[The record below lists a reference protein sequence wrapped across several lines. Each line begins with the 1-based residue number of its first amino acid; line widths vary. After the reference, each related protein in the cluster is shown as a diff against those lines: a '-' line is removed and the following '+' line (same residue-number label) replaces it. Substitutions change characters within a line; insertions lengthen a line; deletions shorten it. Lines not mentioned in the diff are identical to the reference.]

1 MSDQDTICALA
12 TPAGQAGVAVIR
24 ISGPSALEMCQQL
37 THKKLQARYA
47 HLSRYFDQ
55 DDAVIDQGLVIYFP
69 KPNSFTGEEVV
80 EIHPHG
86 NPYICQ
92 QLLTRLTQLGAR
104 LAIAGEFSERAFL
117 NGKLDLAQLEAIADL
132 IASGS
137 EQAAQSAVLS
147 MQGKFSE
154 QVNDILQQLILIR
167 THIEASLDF
176 ADEDIELETREKI
189 AQLIIQLQGQLSNMT
204 EVAKQGAKLQQ
215 GATLVL
221 TGKPNVGKSSLF
233 NALCT
238 QNRAI
243 VTDIPGTTR
252 DVVGMDINIQGVS
265 LRLLDTAGIREQAD
279 AVEKEGIARAQ
290 QAMQSADCI
299 IHVYDHELDHK
310 RVNELAN
317 IHDENTASRVDQR
330 SIVVINKADLLD
342 KENHNEHS
350 PNEQSPVADEPL
362 YISAKTGAGLDQLKQ
377 QIIKVLGLQSI
388 DQQPPFS
395 ARLRHIE
402 ALTRAAAAIDI
413 ALQHINSD
421 TPLELSAEECRTA
434 QQCLAEITGEF
445 TPDDLLDYVFREFC
459 IGK

>member
-1 MSDQDTICALA
+1 LSQQDTICALA
-12 TPAGQAGVAVIR
+12 TPAGHAGVAVIR
-24 ISGPSALEMCQQL
+24 ISGPAALHISQQL
-37 THKKLQARYA
+37 THKKLQVRYA
-47 HLSRYFDQ
+47 HLSQFFDQ
-55 DDAVIDQGLVIYFP
+55 DDRVIDQGLAIYFP
-69 KPNSFTGEEVV
+69 KPHSFTGEEIV
-80 EIHPHG
+80 ELHPHG

-117 NGKLDLAQLEAIADL
+117 NGKLDLTQLEAIADL
-132 IASGS
+132 IVSGS
-137 EQAAQSAVLS
+137 EQAAKSAVLS

-189 AQLIIQLQGQLSNMT
+189 AQLITQLQSQLDHII

-252 DVVGMDINIQGVS
+252 DVVGMDIDIHGVT
-265 LRLLDTAGIREQAD
+265 LRLLDTAGIREQAE
-279 AVEKEGIARAQ
+279 AVEKEGIARAHL
-290 QAMQSADCI
+290 AMQNADCV
-299 IHVYDHELDHK
+299 IHVFDRALSDD
-310 RVNELAN
+310 
-317 IHDENTASRVDQR
+317 DEIQQTLTQPHA
-330 SIVVINKADLLD
+330 ITVINKADLLSED
-342 KENHNEHS
+342 TPPDGDVDS
-350 PNEQSPVADEPL
+350 AL
-362 YISAKTGAGLDQLKQ
+362 YISAKTGAGLDALKQ
-377 QIIKVLGLQSI
+377 KIMQVLGLQSM

-402 ALTRAAAAIDI
+402 ALTRAADAIDMARQQI
-413 ALQHINSD
+413 DSD

>member
-1 MSDQDTICALA
+1 LSQQDTICALA
-12 TPAGQAGVAVIR
+12 TPAGHAGVAVIR
-24 ISGPSALEMCQQL
+24 ISGPAALHISQQL
-37 THKKLQARYA
+37 THKKLQVRYA
-47 HLSRYFDQ
+47 HLSQFFDQ
-55 DDAVIDQGLVIYFP
+55 DDRVIDQGLAIYFP
-69 KPNSFTGEEVV
+69 KPHSFTGEEIV
-80 EIHPHG
+80 ELHPHG

-117 NGKLDLAQLEAIADL
+117 NGKLDLTQLEAIADL
-132 IASGS
+132 IVSGS
-137 EQAAQSAVLS
+137 EQAAKSAVLS

-189 AQLIIQLQGQLSNMT
+189 AQLITQLQSQLDHII

-252 DVVGMDINIQGVS
+252 DVVGMDIDIHGVT
-265 LRLLDTAGIREQAD
+265 LRLLDTAGIREQAE
-279 AVEKEGIARAQ
+279 AVEKEGIARAHL
-290 QAMQSADCI
+290 AMQNADCV
-299 IHVYDHELDHK
+299 IHVFDRALSDD
-310 RVNELAN
+310 
-317 IHDENTASRVDQR
+317 DEIQQTLTQPHA
-330 SIVVINKADLLD
+330 ITVINKADLLSED
-342 KENHNEHS
+342 TPPDGDVDS
-350 PNEQSPVADEPL
+350 AL
-362 YISAKTGAGLDQLKQ
+362 YISAKTGAGLDALKQ
-377 QIIKVLGLQSI
+377 KIMQVLGLQSM

-402 ALTRAAAAIDI
+402 ALTRVADAIDMARQQI
-413 ALQHINSD
+413 ESD

-434 QQCLAEITGEF
+434 QQCLAEITGEL

>member
-1 MSDQDTICALA
+1 LSQQDTICALA
-12 TPAGQAGVAVIR
+12 TPAGHAGVAVIR
-24 ISGPSALEMCQQL
+24 ISGPAALHISQQL
-37 THKKLQARYA
+37 THKKLQVRYA
-47 HLSRYFDQ
+47 HLSQFFDQ
-55 DDAVIDQGLVIYFP
+55 DDRVIDQGLAIYFP
-69 KPNSFTGEEVV
+69 KPHSFTGEEIV
-80 EIHPHG
+80 ELHPHG

-117 NGKLDLAQLEAIADL
+117 NGKLDLTQLEAIADL
-132 IASGS
+132 IVSGS
-137 EQAAQSAVLS
+137 EQAAKSAVLS

-189 AQLIIQLQGQLSNMT
+189 AQLITQLQSQLDHII
-204 EVAKQGAKLQQ
+204 EVAKQGTKLQQ

-252 DVVGMDINIQGVS
+252 DVVGMDIDIHGVT
-265 LRLLDTAGIREQAD
+265 LRLLDTAGIREQAE
-279 AVEKEGIARAQ
+279 AVEKEGIARAHL
-290 QAMQSADCI
+290 AMQNADCV
-299 IHVYDHELDHK
+299 IHVFDRALSDD
-310 RVNELAN
+310 
-317 IHDENTASRVDQR
+317 DEIQQTLTQPHA
-330 SIVVINKADLLD
+330 ITVINKADLLSED
-342 KENHNEHS
+342 TPPDGDVDS
-350 PNEQSPVADEPL
+350 AL
-362 YISAKTGAGLDQLKQ
+362 YISAKTGAGLDALKQ
-377 QIIKVLGLQSI
+377 KIMQVLGLQSM

-402 ALTRAAAAIDI
+402 ALTRAADAIDMARQQI
-413 ALQHINSD
+413 DSD

>member
-1 MSDQDTICALA
+1 LSQQDTICALA
-12 TPAGQAGVAVIR
+12 TPAGHAGVAVIR
-24 ISGPSALEMCQQL
+24 ISGPAALHISQQL
-37 THKKLQARYA
+37 THKKLQVRYA
-47 HLSRYFDQ
+47 HLSQFFDQ
-55 DDAVIDQGLVIYFP
+55 DDRVIDQGLAIYFP
-69 KPNSFTGEEVV
+69 KPHSFTGEEIV
-80 EIHPHG
+80 ELHPHG

-117 NGKLDLAQLEAIADL
+117 NGKLDLTQLEAIADL
-132 IASGS
+132 IVSGS
-137 EQAAQSAVLS
+137 EQAAKSAVLS

-189 AQLIIQLQGQLSNMT
+189 AQLITQLQSQLDHII

-252 DVVGMDINIQGVS
+252 DVVGMDIDIHGVT
-265 LRLLDTAGIREQAD
+265 LRLLDTAGIREQAE
-279 AVEKEGIARAQ
+279 AVEKEGIARAHL
-290 QAMQSADCI
+290 AMQNADCV
-299 IHVYDHELDHK
+299 IHVFDRALSDD
-310 RVNELAN
+310 
-317 IHDENTASRVDQR
+317 DEIQQTLTQPHA
-330 SIVVINKADLLD
+330 ITVINKADLLSKD
-342 KENHNEHS
+342 TPPDGDVDS
-350 PNEQSPVADEPL
+350 AL
-362 YISAKTGAGLDQLKQ
+362 YISAKTGAGLDALKQ
-377 QIIKVLGLQSI
+377 KIMQVLGLQSM

-402 ALTRAAAAIDI
+402 ALTRAADAIDMARQQI
-413 ALQHINSD
+413 DSD

>member
-1 MSDQDTICALA
+1 MSQQDTICALA
-12 TPAGQAGVAVIR
+12 TPAGHAGVAVIR
-24 ISGPSALEMCQQL
+24 ISGPAALHISQQL
-37 THKKLQARYA
+37 THKKLQVRYA
-47 HLSRYFDQ
+47 HLSQFFDQ
-55 DDAVIDQGLVIYFP
+55 DDRVIDQGLAIYFP
-69 KPNSFTGEEVV
+69 KPHSFTGEEIV
-80 EIHPHG
+80 ELHPHG

-117 NGKLDLAQLEAIADL
+117 NGKLDLTQLEAIADL
-132 IASGS
+132 IVSGS
-137 EQAAQSAVLS
+137 EQAAKSAVLS

-189 AQLIIQLQGQLSNMT
+189 AQLITQLQSQLDHII

-252 DVVGMDINIQGVS
+252 DVVGMDIDIHGVT
-265 LRLLDTAGIREQAD
+265 LRLLDTAGIREQAE
-279 AVEKEGIARAQ
+279 AVEKEGIARAHL
-290 QAMQSADCI
+290 AMQNADCV
-299 IHVYDHELDHK
+299 IHVFDRALSDD
-310 RVNELAN
+310 
-317 IHDENTASRVDQR
+317 DEIQQTLSQPHA
-330 SIVVINKADLLD
+330 ITVINKADLLSED
-342 KENHNEHS
+342 TPPDGDVDS
-350 PNEQSPVADEPL
+350 AL
-362 YISAKTGAGLDQLKQ
+362 YISAKTGAGLDALKQ
-377 QIIKVLGLQSI
+377 KIMQVLGLQSM

-402 ALTRAAAAIDI
+402 ALTRAADAIDMARQQI
-413 ALQHINSD
+413 DSD

>member
-1 MSDQDTICALA
+1 LSQQDTICALA
-12 TPAGQAGVAVIR
+12 TPAGHAGVAVIR
-24 ISGPSALEMCQQL
+24 ISGPAALHISQQL
-37 THKKLQARYA
+37 THKKLQVRYA
-47 HLSRYFDQ
+47 HLSQFFDQ
-55 DDAVIDQGLVIYFP
+55 DDRVIDQGLAIYFP
-69 KPNSFTGEEVV
+69 KPHSFTGEEIV
-80 EIHPHG
+80 ELHPHG

-117 NGKLDLAQLEAIADL
+117 NGKLDLTQLEAIADL
-132 IASGS
+132 IVSGS
-137 EQAAQSAVLS
+137 EQAAKSAVLS

-189 AQLIIQLQGQLSNMT
+189 AQLITQLQSQLDHII
-204 EVAKQGAKLQQ
+204 EVAKQGTKLQQ

-252 DVVGMDINIQGVS
+252 DVVGMDIDIHGVT
-265 LRLLDTAGIREQAD
+265 LRLLDTAGIREQAE
-279 AVEKEGIARAQ
+279 AVEKEGIARAHL
-290 QAMQSADCI
+290 AMQNADCV
-299 IHVYDHELDHK
+299 IHVFDRALSDD
-310 RVNELAN
+310 
-317 IHDENTASRVDQR
+317 DEIQQTLTQPHA
-330 SIVVINKADLLD
+330 ITVINKADLLSED
-342 KENHNEHS
+342 TPPDGDVDS
-350 PNEQSPVADEPL
+350 AL
-362 YISAKTGAGLDQLKQ
+362 YISAKTGAGLDALKQ
-377 QIIKVLGLQSI
+377 KIMQVLGLQSM

-402 ALTRAAAAIDI
+402 ALTRVADAIDMARQQI
-413 ALQHINSD
+413 ESD

>member
-1 MSDQDTICALA
+1 LSQQDTICALA
-12 TPAGQAGVAVIR
+12 TPAGHAGVAVIR
-24 ISGPSALEMCQQL
+24 ISGPAALHISQQL
-37 THKKLQARYA
+37 THKKLQVRYA
-47 HLSRYFDQ
+47 HLSQFFDQ
-55 DDAVIDQGLVIYFP
+55 DDRVIDQGLAIYFP
-69 KPNSFTGEEVV
+69 KPHSFTGEEIV
-80 EIHPHG
+80 ELHPHG

-117 NGKLDLAQLEAIADL
+117 NGKLDLTQLEAIADL
-132 IASGS
+132 IVSGS
-137 EQAAQSAVLS
+137 EQAAKSAVLS

-189 AQLIIQLQGQLSNMT
+189 AQLITQLQSQLDHII

-252 DVVGMDINIQGVS
+252 DVVGMDIDIHGVT
-265 LRLLDTAGIREQAD
+265 LRLLDTAGIREQAE
-279 AVEKEGIARAQ
+279 AVEKEGIARAHL
-290 QAMQSADCI
+290 AMQNADCV
-299 IHVYDHELDHK
+299 IHVFDRALSDD
-310 RVNELAN
+310 
-317 IHDENTASRVDQR
+317 DEIQQTLTQPHA
-330 SIVVINKADLLD
+330 ITVINKADLLSED
-342 KENHNEHS
+342 TPPDGDVDS
-350 PNEQSPVADEPL
+350 AL
-362 YISAKTGAGLDQLKQ
+362 YISAKTGAGLDALKQ
-377 QIIKVLGLQSI
+377 KIMQVLGLQSM

-402 ALTRAAAAIDI
+402 ALTRAADAIDMARQQI
-413 ALQHINSD
+413 ESD

-434 QQCLAEITGEF
+434 QQCLAEITGEL

>member
-1 MSDQDTICALA
+1 MSQQDTICALA
-12 TPAGQAGVAVIR
+12 TPAGHAGVAVIR
-24 ISGPSALEMCQQL
+24 ISGPAALHISQQL
-37 THKKLQARYA
+37 THKKLQVRYA
-47 HLSRYFDQ
+47 HLSQFFDQ
-55 DDAVIDQGLVIYFP
+55 DDAVIDQGLAIYFP
-69 KPNSFTGEEVV
+69 KPHSFTGEEIV
-80 EIHPHG
+80 ELHPHG

-117 NGKLDLAQLEAIADL
+117 NGKLDLTQLEAIADL
-132 IASGS
+132 IVSGS
-137 EQAAQSAVLS
+137 EQAAKSAVLS

-189 AQLIIQLQGQLSNMT
+189 AQLITQLQSQLDHII

-252 DVVGMDINIQGVS
+252 DVVGMDIDIHGVT
-265 LRLLDTAGIREQAD
+265 LRLLDTAGIREQAE
-279 AVEKEGIARAQ
+279 AVEKEGIARAHL
-290 QAMQSADCI
+290 AMQNADCV
-299 IHVYDHELDHK
+299 IHVFDRALSDD
-310 RVNELAN
+310 
-317 IHDENTASRVDQR
+317 DEIQQTLTQPHA
-330 SIVVINKADLLD
+330 ITVINKADLLSED
-342 KENHNEHS
+342 TPPDGDVDS
-350 PNEQSPVADEPL
+350 AL
-362 YISAKTGAGLDQLKQ
+362 YISAKTGAGLDALKQ
-377 QIIKVLGLQSI
+377 KIMQVLGLQSM

-402 ALTRAAAAIDI
+402 ALTRAADAIDMARQQI
-413 ALQHINSD
+413 DSD

>member
-1 MSDQDTICALA
+1 MSQQDTICALA
-12 TPAGQAGVAVIR
+12 TPAGHAGVAVIR
-24 ISGPSALEMCQQL
+24 ISGPAALHISQQL
-37 THKKLQARYA
+37 THKKLQVRYA
-47 HLSRYFDQ
+47 HLSQFFDQ
-55 DDAVIDQGLVIYFP
+55 DDRVIDQGLAIYFP
-69 KPNSFTGEEVV
+69 KPHSFTGEEIV
-80 EIHPHG
+80 ELHPHG

-117 NGKLDLAQLEAIADL
+117 NGKLDLTQLEAIADL
-132 IASGS
+132 IVSGS
-137 EQAAQSAVLS
+137 EQAAKSAVLS

-189 AQLIIQLQGQLSNMT
+189 AQLITQLQSQLDHII

-252 DVVGMDINIQGVS
+252 DVVGIDIDIHGVT
-265 LRLLDTAGIREQAD
+265 LRLLDTAGIREQAE
-279 AVEKEGIARAQ
+279 AVEKEGIARAHL
-290 QAMQSADCI
+290 AMQNADCV
-299 IHVYDHELDHK
+299 IHVFDRALSDD
-310 RVNELAN
+310 
-317 IHDENTASRVDQR
+317 DEIQQTLTQPHA
-330 SIVVINKADLLD
+330 ITVINKADLLSED
-342 KENHNEHS
+342 TPPDGDVDS
-350 PNEQSPVADEPL
+350 AL
-362 YISAKTGAGLDQLKQ
+362 YISAKTGAGLDALKQ
-377 QIIKVLGLQSI
+377 KIMQVLGLQSM

-402 ALTRAAAAIDI
+402 ALTRAADAIDMARQQI
-413 ALQHINSD
+413 ESD

>member
-1 MSDQDTICALA
+1 LSQQDTICALA
-12 TPAGQAGVAVIR
+12 TPAGHAGVAVIR
-24 ISGPSALEMCQQL
+24 ISGPAALHISQQL
-37 THKKLQARYA
+37 THKKLQVRYA
-47 HLSRYFDQ
+47 HLSQFFDQ
-55 DDAVIDQGLVIYFP
+55 DDRVIDQGLAIYFP
-69 KPNSFTGEEVV
+69 KPHSFTGEEIV
-80 EIHPHG
+80 ELHPHG

-117 NGKLDLAQLEAIADL
+117 NGKLDLTQLEAIADL
-132 IASGS
+132 IVSGS
-137 EQAAQSAVLS
+137 EQAAKSAVLS

-176 ADEDIELETREKI
+176 ADEDIESETREKI
-189 AQLIIQLQGQLSNMT
+189 AQLITQLQSQLDHII

-252 DVVGMDINIQGVS
+252 DVVGMDIDIHGVT
-265 LRLLDTAGIREQAD
+265 LRLLDTAGIREQAE
-279 AVEKEGIARAQ
+279 AVEKEGIARAHL
-290 QAMQSADCI
+290 AMQNADCV
-299 IHVYDHELDHK
+299 IHVFDRALSDD
-310 RVNELAN
+310 
-317 IHDENTASRVDQR
+317 DEIQQTLTQPHA
-330 SIVVINKADLLD
+330 ITVINKADLLSED
-342 KENHNEHS
+342 TPPDGDVDS
-350 PNEQSPVADEPL
+350 AL
-362 YISAKTGAGLDQLKQ
+362 YISAKTGAGLDALKQ
-377 QIIKVLGLQSI
+377 KIMQVLGLQSM

-402 ALTRAAAAIDI
+402 ALTRAADAIDMARQQI
-413 ALQHINSD
+413 DSD

>member
-1 MSDQDTICALA
+1 MSRQDTICALA
-12 TPAGQAGVAVIR
+12 TPAGHAGVAVIR
-24 ISGPSALEMCQQL
+24 ISGPSALDISQQL
-37 THKKLQARYA
+37 TQKTLQPRYA
-47 HLSRYFDQ
+47 HLSSFIDQ
-55 DDAVIDQGLVIYFP
+55 DSAVIDQGLVIYFP
-69 KPNSFTGEEVV
+69 RPHSFTGEDVV
-80 EIHPHG
+80 ELHPHG

-92 QLLTRLTQLGAR
+92 QLLTRLTGLGAH

-117 NGKLDLAQLEAIADL
+117 NGKLDLTQLEAIADL
-132 IASGS
+132 IVSGS
-137 EQAAQSAVLS
+137 EQAAKSAVLS

-189 AQLIIQLQGQLSNMT
+189 AQLITQLQSQLDHII
-204 EVAKQGAKLQQ
+204 EVAKQGTKLQQ

-252 DVVGMDINIQGVS
+252 DVVGMDIDIHGVT
-265 LRLLDTAGIREQAD
+265 LRLLDTAGIREQAE
-279 AVEKEGIARAQ
+279 AVEKEGIARAHL
-290 QAMQSADCI
+290 AMQNADCV
-299 IHVYDHELDHK
+299 IHVFDRALSDD
-310 RVNELAN
+310 
-317 IHDENTASRVDQR
+317 DEIQQTLTQPHA
-330 SIVVINKADLLD
+330 ITVINKADLLSED
-342 KENHNEHS
+342 TPPDGDVDS
-350 PNEQSPVADEPL
+350 AL
-362 YISAKTGAGLDQLKQ
+362 YISAKTGAGLDALKQ
-377 QIIKVLGLQSI
+377 KIMQVLGLQSM

-402 ALTRAAAAIDI
+402 ALTRVADAIDMARQQI
-413 ALQHINSD
+413 ESD

>member
-1 MSDQDTICALA
+1 LSQQDTICALA
-12 TPAGQAGVAVIR
+12 TPAGHAGVAVIR
-24 ISGPSALEMCQQL
+24 ISGPAALHISQQL
-37 THKKLQARYA
+37 THKKLQVRYA
-47 HLSRYFDQ
+47 HLSQFFDQ
-55 DDAVIDQGLVIYFP
+55 DDRVIDQGLAIYFP
-69 KPNSFTGEEVV
+69 KPHSFTGEEIV
-80 EIHPHG
+80 ELHPHG

-117 NGKLDLAQLEAIADL
+117 NGKLDLTQLEAIADL
-132 IASGS
+132 IVSGS
-137 EQAAQSAVLS
+137 EQAAKSAVLS

-189 AQLIIQLQGQLSNMT
+189 AQLITQLQSQLDHII

-252 DVVGMDINIQGVS
+252 DVVGMDIDIHGVT
-265 LRLLDTAGIREQAD
+265 LRLLDTAGIREQAE
-279 AVEKEGIARAQ
+279 AVEKEGIARAHL
-290 QAMQSADCI
+290 AMQNADCV
-299 IHVYDHELDHK
+299 IHVFDRALSDD
-310 RVNELAN
+310 
-317 IHDENTASRVDQR
+317 DEIQQTLTQPHA
-330 SIVVINKADLLD
+330 ITVINKADLLSED
-342 KENHNEHS
+342 TPPDGDVDS
-350 PNEQSPVADEPL
+350 AL
-362 YISAKTGAGLDQLKQ
+362 YISAKTGAGLDALKQ
-377 QIIKVLGLQSI
+377 KIMQVLGLQSM

-402 ALTRAAAAIDI
+402 ALTRVADAIDMARQQI
-413 ALQHINSD
+413 ESD

>member
-1 MSDQDTICALA
+1 MSQQDTICALA
-12 TPAGQAGVAVIR
+12 TPAGHAGVAVIR
-24 ISGPSALEMCQQL
+24 ISGPAALHISQQL
-37 THKKLQARYA
+37 THKKLQVRYA
-47 HLSRYFDQ
+47 HLSQFFDQ
-55 DDAVIDQGLVIYFP
+55 DDRVIDQGLAIYFP
-69 KPNSFTGEEVV
+69 KPHSFTGEEIV
-80 EIHPHG
+80 ELHPHG

-117 NGKLDLAQLEAIADL
+117 NGKLDLTQLEAIADL
-132 IASGS
+132 IVSGS
-137 EQAAQSAVLS
+137 EQAAKSAVLS

-189 AQLIIQLQGQLSNMT
+189 AQLITQLQSQLDHII

-252 DVVGMDINIQGVS
+252 DVVGMDIDIHGVT
-265 LRLLDTAGIREQAD
+265 LRLLDTAGIREQAE
-279 AVEKEGIARAQ
+279 AVEKEGIARAHL
-290 QAMQSADCI
+290 AMQNADCV
-299 IHVYDHELDHK
+299 IHVFDRALSD
-310 RVNELAN
+310 
-317 IHDENTASRVDQR
+317 DEEIQQTLTQPHA
-330 SIVVINKADLLD
+330 ITVINKADLLSED
-342 KENHNEHS
+342 TPPDGDVDS
-350 PNEQSPVADEPL
+350 AL
-362 YISAKTGAGLDQLKQ
+362 YISAKTGAGLDALKQ
-377 QIIKVLGLQSI
+377 KIMQVLGLQSM

-402 ALTRAAAAIDI
+402 ALTRAADAIDMARQQI
-413 ALQHINSD
+413 DSD

>member
-1 MSDQDTICALA
+1 LSQQDTICALA
-12 TPAGQAGVAVIR
+12 TPAGHAGVAVIR
-24 ISGPSALEMCQQL
+24 ISGPAALHISQQL
-37 THKKLQARYA
+37 THKKLQVRYA
-47 HLSRYFDQ
+47 HLSQFFDQ
-55 DDAVIDQGLVIYFP
+55 DDRVIDQGLAIYFP
-69 KPNSFTGEEVV
+69 KPHSFTGEEIV
-80 EIHPHG
+80 ELHPHG

-117 NGKLDLAQLEAIADL
+117 NGKLDLTQLEAIADL
-132 IASGS
+132 IVSGS
-137 EQAAQSAVLS
+137 EQAAKSAVLS

-189 AQLIIQLQGQLSNMT
+189 AQLITQLQSQLDHII

-252 DVVGMDINIQGVS
+252 DVVGMDIDIHGVT
-265 LRLLDTAGIREQAD
+265 LRLLDTAGIREQAE
-279 AVEKEGIARAQ
+279 AVEKEGIARAHL
-290 QAMQSADCI
+290 AMQNADCV
-299 IHVYDHELDHK
+299 IHVFDRALSD
-310 RVNELAN
+310 
-317 IHDENTASRVDQR
+317 DEEIQQTLTQPHA
-330 SIVVINKADLLD
+330 ITVINKADLLSED
-342 KENHNEHS
+342 TPPDGDVDS
-350 PNEQSPVADEPL
+350 AL
-362 YISAKTGAGLDQLKQ
+362 YISAKTGAGLDALKQ
-377 QIIKVLGLQSI
+377 KIMQVLGLQSM

-402 ALTRAAAAIDI
+402 ALTRAADAIDMARQQI
-413 ALQHINSD
+413 DSD

>member
-1 MSDQDTICALA
+1 MSQQDTICALA
-12 TPAGQAGVAVIR
+12 TPAGHAGVAVIR
-24 ISGPSALEMCQQL
+24 ISGPAALHISQQL

-47 HLSRYFDQ
+47 HLSQFFDQ
-55 DDAVIDQGLVIYFP
+55 DDAVIDQGLAIYFP
-69 KPNSFTGEEVV
+69 KPHSFTGEEIV
-80 EIHPHG
+80 ELHPHG

-117 NGKLDLAQLEAIADL
+117 NGKLDLTQLEAIADL
-132 IASGS
+132 IVSGS
-137 EQAAQSAVLS
+137 EQAAKSAVLS

-189 AQLIIQLQGQLSNMT
+189 AQLITQLQSQLDHII

-252 DVVGMDINIQGVS
+252 DVVGMDIDIHGVT
-265 LRLLDTAGIREQAD
+265 LRLLDTAGIREQAE
-279 AVEKEGIARAQ
+279 AVEKEGIARAHL
-290 QAMQSADCI
+290 AMQNADCV
-299 IHVYDHELDHK
+299 IHVFDRALSDD
-310 RVNELAN
+310 
-317 IHDENTASRVDQR
+317 DEIQQTLTQPHA
-330 SIVVINKADLLD
+330 ITVINKADLLSED
-342 KENHNEHS
+342 TPPDGDVDS
-350 PNEQSPVADEPL
+350 AL
-362 YISAKTGAGLDQLKQ
+362 YISAKTGAGLDALKQ
-377 QIIKVLGLQSI
+377 KIMQVLGLQSM

-402 ALTRAAAAIDI
+402 ALTRAADAIDMARQQI
-413 ALQHINSD
+413 DSD

>member
-1 MSDQDTICALA
+1 LSQQDTICALA
-12 TPAGQAGVAVIR
+12 TPAGHAGVAVIR
-24 ISGPSALEMCQQL
+24 ISGPAALHISQQL

-47 HLSRYFDQ
+47 HLSQFFDQ
-55 DDAVIDQGLVIYFP
+55 DDAVIDQGLAIYFP
-69 KPNSFTGEEVV
+69 KPHSFTGEEIV
-80 EIHPHG
+80 ELHPHG

-117 NGKLDLAQLEAIADL
+117 NGKLDLTQLEAIADL
-132 IASGS
+132 IVSGS
-137 EQAAQSAVLS
+137 EQAAKSAVLS

-189 AQLIIQLQGQLSNMT
+189 AQLITQLQSQLDHII

-252 DVVGMDINIQGVS
+252 DVVGMDIDIHGVT
-265 LRLLDTAGIREQAD
+265 LRLLDTAGIREQAE
-279 AVEKEGIARAQ
+279 AVEKEGIARAHL
-290 QAMQSADCI
+290 AMQNADCV
-299 IHVYDHELDHK
+299 IHVFDRALSDD
-310 RVNELAN
+310 
-317 IHDENTASRVDQR
+317 DEIQQTLTQPHA
-330 SIVVINKADLLD
+330 ITVINKADLLSED
-342 KENHNEHS
+342 TPPDGDVDS
-350 PNEQSPVADEPL
+350 AL
-362 YISAKTGAGLDQLKQ
+362 YISAKTGAGLDALKQ
-377 QIIKVLGLQSI
+377 KIMQVLGLQSM

-402 ALTRAAAAIDI
+402 ALTRVADAIDMARQQI
-413 ALQHINSD
+413 ESD

>member
-1 MSDQDTICALA
+1 LSQQDTICALA
-12 TPAGQAGVAVIR
+12 TPAGHAGVAVIR
-24 ISGPSALEMCQQL
+24 ISGPAALHISQQL

-47 HLSRYFDQ
+47 HLSQFFDQ
-55 DDAVIDQGLVIYFP
+55 DDAVIDQGLAIYFP
-69 KPNSFTGEEVV
+69 KPHSFTGEEIV
-80 EIHPHG
+80 ELHPHG

-117 NGKLDLAQLEAIADL
+117 NGKLDLTQLEAIADL
-132 IASGS
+132 IVSGS
-137 EQAAQSAVLS
+137 EQAAKSAVLS

-189 AQLIIQLQGQLSNMT
+189 AQLITQLQSQLDHII

-252 DVVGMDINIQGVS
+252 DVVGMDIDIHGVT
-265 LRLLDTAGIREQAD
+265 LRLLDTAGIREQAE
-279 AVEKEGIARAQ
+279 AVEKEGIARAHL
-290 QAMQSADCI
+290 AMQNADCV
-299 IHVYDHELDHK
+299 IHVFDRALSDD
-310 RVNELAN
+310 
-317 IHDENTASRVDQR
+317 DEIQQTLTQPHA
-330 SIVVINKADLLD
+330 ITVINKADLLSED
-342 KENHNEHS
+342 TPPDGDVDS
-350 PNEQSPVADEPL
+350 AL
-362 YISAKTGAGLDQLKQ
+362 YISAKTGAGLDALKQ
-377 QIIKVLGLQSI
+377 KIMQVLGLQSM

-402 ALTRAAAAIDI
+402 ALTRAADAIDMARQQI
-413 ALQHINSD
+413 ESD

>member
-1 MSDQDTICALA
+1 MSQQDTICALA
-12 TPAGQAGVAVIR
+12 TPAGHAGVAVIR
-24 ISGPSALEMCQQL
+24 ISGPAALHISQQL
-37 THKKLQARYA
+37 THKKLQVRYA
-47 HLSRYFDQ
+47 HLSQFFDQ
-55 DDAVIDQGLVIYFP
+55 DDRVIDQGLAIYFP
-69 KPNSFTGEEVV
+69 KPHSFTGEEIV
-80 EIHPHG
+80 ELHPHG

-117 NGKLDLAQLEAIADL
+117 NGKLDLTQLEAIADL
-132 IASGS
+132 IVSGS
-137 EQAAQSAVLS
+137 EQAAKSAVLS

-176 ADEDIELETREKI
+176 ADEDIESETREKI
-189 AQLIIQLQGQLSNMT
+189 AQLITQLQSQLDHII
-204 EVAKQGAKLQQ
+204 EVAKQGTKLQQ

-252 DVVGMDINIQGVS
+252 DVVGMDIDIHGVT
-265 LRLLDTAGIREQAD
+265 LRLLDTAGIREQAE
-279 AVEKEGIARAQ
+279 AVEKEGIARAHL
-290 QAMQSADCI
+290 AMQNADCV
-299 IHVYDHELDHK
+299 IHVFDRALSDD
-310 RVNELAN
+310 
-317 IHDENTASRVDQR
+317 DEIQQTLTQPHA
-330 SIVVINKADLLD
+330 ITVINKADLLSED
-342 KENHNEHS
+342 TPPDGDVDS
-350 PNEQSPVADEPL
+350 AL
-362 YISAKTGAGLDQLKQ
+362 YISAKTGAGLDALKQ
-377 QIIKVLGLQSI
+377 KIMQVLGLQSM

-402 ALTRAAAAIDI
+402 ALTRAADAIDMARQQI
-413 ALQHINSD
+413 DSD

>member
-1 MSDQDTICALA
+1 MSQQDTICALA
-12 TPAGQAGVAVIR
+12 TPAGHAGVAVIR
-24 ISGPSALEMCQQL
+24 ISGPAALHISQQL
-37 THKKLQARYA
+37 THKKLQVRYA
-47 HLSRYFDQ
+47 HLSQFFDQ
-55 DDAVIDQGLVIYFP
+55 DDRVIDQGLAIYFP
-69 KPNSFTGEEVV
+69 KPHSFTGEEIV
-80 EIHPHG
+80 ELHPHG

-117 NGKLDLAQLEAIADL
+117 HGKLDLTQLEAIADL
-132 IASGS
+132 IVSGS
-137 EQAAQSAVLS
+137 EQAAKSAVLS

-189 AQLIIQLQGQLSNMT
+189 AQLITQLQSQLDHII

-252 DVVGMDINIQGVS
+252 DVVGMDIDIHGVT
-265 LRLLDTAGIREQAD
+265 LRLLDTAGIREQAE
-279 AVEKEGIARAQ
+279 AVEKEGIARAHL
-290 QAMQSADCI
+290 AMQNADCV
-299 IHVYDHELDHK
+299 IHVFDRALSDD
-310 RVNELAN
+310 
-317 IHDENTASRVDQR
+317 DEIQQTLTQPHA
-330 SIVVINKADLLD
+330 ITVINKADLLSED
-342 KENHNEHS
+342 TPPDGDVDS
-350 PNEQSPVADEPL
+350 AL
-362 YISAKTGAGLDQLKQ
+362 YISAKTGAGLDALKQ
-377 QIIKVLGLQSI
+377 KIMQVLGLQSM

-402 ALTRAAAAIDI
+402 ALTRAADAIDMARQQI
-413 ALQHINSD
+413 DSD

>member
-1 MSDQDTICALA
+1 MA
-12 TPAGQAGVAVIR
+12 TPPGHAGVAVIR
-24 ISGPSALEMCQQL
+24 ISGPAALTIGQQL
-37 THKKLQARYA
+37 SKTSLQARSADWFYTNSYS
-47 HLSRYFDQ
+47 LVNFYDQ
-55 DDAVIDQGLVIYFP
+55 HDGLLDQGLVIYFP
-69 KPNSFTGEEVV
+69 TPKSFTGEDVV
-80 EIHPHG
+80 ELHPHG

-137 EQAAQSAVLS
+137 EQAARSAVLS
-147 MQGKFSE
+147 MQGKFSQHVGE
-154 QVNDILQQLILIR
+154 ILRQLILIR

-189 AQLIIQLQGQLSNMT
+189 AELLMQLQTQLHAITT
-204 EVAKQGAKLQQ
+204 EAKQGAKLQQ

-233 NALCT
+233 NALCA

-252 DVVGMDINIQGVS
+252 DVVAMDINIEGVA
-265 LRLLDTAGIREQAD
+265 LRLLDTAGIRAQAE

-290 QAMQSADCI
+290 QAIDSADCV
-299 IHVYDHELDHK
+299 IHVFDDATEI
-310 RVNELAN
+310 EQ
-317 IHDENTASRVDQR
+317 TASAAQAL
-330 SIVVINKADLLD
+330 VVVNKADLL
-342 KENHNEHS
+342 S
-350 PNEQSPVADEPL
+350 ADQHTHADAL
-362 YISAKTGAGLDQLKQ
+362 YVSAKTGAGLAQLKQ
-377 QIIKVLGLQSI
+377 HIIKVLGLQSM

-402 ALTRAAAAIDI
+402 ALTRASEAIAI
-413 ALQHINSD
+413 AQQQIQSA

>member
-1 MSDQDTICALA
+1 MSQQDTICALA
-12 TPAGQAGVAVIR
+12 TPAGHAGVAVIR
-24 ISGPSALEMCQQL
+24 ISGPAALHISQQL
-37 THKKLQARYA
+37 IHKKLQVRYA
-47 HLSRYFDQ
+47 HLSQFFDQ

-80 EIHPHG
+80 ELHPHG

-117 NGKLDLAQLEAIADL
+117 NGKLDLTQLEAIADL
-132 IASGS
+132 IVSGS
-137 EQAAQSAVLS
+137 EQAAKSAVLS

-176 ADEDIELETREKI
+176 AEEDIELETREKI
-189 AQLIIQLQGQLSNMT
+189 AQLITQLQSQLDHII

-252 DVVGMDINIQGVS
+252 DVVGMDIDIHGVT
-265 LRLLDTAGIREQAD
+265 LRLLDTAGIREQAE

-290 QAMQSADCI
+290 LAMQNADCV
-299 IHVYDHELDHK
+299 IHVFDRAFSDD
-310 RVNELAN
+310 
-317 IHDENTASRVDQR
+317 DEIQQTLTQPHA
-330 SIVVINKADLLD
+330 ITVINKADLLSED
-342 KENHNEHS
+342 TPPEGDVDS
-350 PNEQSPVADEPL
+350 AL
-362 YISAKTGAGLDQLKQ
+362 YISAKTGAGLDALKQ
-377 QIIKVLGLQSI
+377 KIMQVLGLQSM

-402 ALTRAAAAIDI
+402 ALTRAADAIDMARQQI
-413 ALQHINSD
+413 DSD

>member
-1 MSDQDTICALA
+1 LSQQDTICALA
-12 TPAGQAGVAVIR
+12 TPAGHAGVAVIR
-24 ISGPSALEMCQQL
+24 ISGPAALHISQQL
-37 THKKLQARYA
+37 THKKLQVRYA
-47 HLSRYFDQ
+47 HLSQFFDQ
-55 DDAVIDQGLVIYFP
+55 DDAVIDQGLAIYFP
-69 KPNSFTGEEVV
+69 KPHSFTGEEIV
-80 EIHPHG
+80 ELHPHG

-117 NGKLDLAQLEAIADL
+117 NGKLDLTQLEAIADL
-132 IASGS
+132 IVSGS
-137 EQAAQSAVLS
+137 EQAAKSAVLS

-189 AQLIIQLQGQLSNMT
+189 AQLITQLQSQLDHII

-252 DVVGMDINIQGVS
+252 DVVGMDIDIHGVT
-265 LRLLDTAGIREQAD
+265 LRLLDTAGIREQAE
-279 AVEKEGIARAQ
+279 AVEKEGIARAHL
-290 QAMQSADCI
+290 AMQNADCV
-299 IHVYDHELDHK
+299 IHVFDRALSDD
-310 RVNELAN
+310 
-317 IHDENTASRVDQR
+317 DEIQQTLTQPHA
-330 SIVVINKADLLD
+330 ITVINKADLLSED
-342 KENHNEHS
+342 TPPDGDVDS
-350 PNEQSPVADEPL
+350 AL
-362 YISAKTGAGLDQLKQ
+362 YISAKTGAGLDALKQ
-377 QIIKVLGLQSI
+377 KIMQVLGLQSM

-402 ALTRAAAAIDI
+402 ALTRVADAIDMARQQI
-413 ALQHINSD
+413 ESD

>member
-1 MSDQDTICALA
+1 MSQQDTICALA
-12 TPAGQAGVAVIR
+12 TPAGHAGVAVIR
-24 ISGPSALEMCQQL
+24 ISGPAALHISQQL
-37 THKKLQARYA
+37 THKKLQVRYA
-47 HLSRYFDQ
+47 HLSQFFDQ
-55 DDAVIDQGLVIYFP
+55 DDRVIDQGLAIYFP
-69 KPNSFTGEEVV
+69 KPHSFTGEEIV
-80 EIHPHG
+80 ELHPHG

-117 NGKLDLAQLEAIADL
+117 NGKLDLTQLEAIADL
-132 IASGS
+132 IVSGS
-137 EQAAQSAVLS
+137 EQAAKSAVLS

-189 AQLIIQLQGQLSNMT
+189 AQLITQLQSQLDHII

-252 DVVGMDINIQGVS
+252 DVVGMDIDIHGVT
-265 LRLLDTAGIREQAD
+265 LRLLDTAGIREQAE
-279 AVEKEGIARAQ
+279 AVEKEGIARAHL
-290 QAMQSADCI
+290 AMQNADCV
-299 IHVYDHELDHK
+299 IHVFDRALSDD
-310 RVNELAN
+310 
-317 IHDENTASRVDQR
+317 DEIQQTLTQPHA
-330 SIVVINKADLLD
+330 ITVINKADLLSED
-342 KENHNEHS
+342 TPPDGDVDS
-350 PNEQSPVADEPL
+350 AL
-362 YISAKTGAGLDQLKQ
+362 YISAKTGAGLDALKQ
-377 QIIKVLGLQSI
+377 KIMQVLGLQSM

-402 ALTRAAAAIDI
+402 ALTRAADAIDMARQQI
-413 ALQHINSD
+413 ESD

>member
-1 MSDQDTICALA
+1 MA
-12 TPAGQAGVAVIR
+12 TPPGHAGVAVIR
-24 ISGPSALEMCQQL
+24 ISGPAALTIGQQL
-37 THKKLQARYA
+37 SKTSLQARYA
-47 HLSRYFDQ
+47 HLVNFYDQ
-55 DDAVIDQGLVIYFP
+55 HDGLLDQGLVIYFP
-69 KPNSFTGEEVV
+69 TPKSFTGEDVV
-80 EIHPHG
+80 ELHPHG

-137 EQAAQSAVLS
+137 EQAARSAVLS
-147 MQGKFSE
+147 MQGKFSQHVGE
-154 QVNDILQQLILIR
+154 ILRQLILIR

-189 AQLIIQLQGQLSNMT
+189 AQLISQLQTQLHAIT
-204 EVAKQGAKLQQ
+204 AEAKQGAKLQQ

-233 NALCT
+233 NALCA

-252 DVVGMDINIQGVS
+252 DVVAMDINIEGVA
-265 LRLLDTAGIREQAD
+265 LRLLDTAGIRAQAE

-290 QAMQSADCI
+290 QAIDSADCV
-299 IHVYDHELDHK
+299 IHVFDDASEIEH
-310 RVNELAN
+310 
-317 IHDENTASRVDQR
+317 TASAAQAL
-330 SIVVINKADLLD
+330 VVVNKADLL
-342 KENHNEHS
+342 S
-350 PNEQSPVADEPL
+350 ADQHTHAHAL
-362 YISAKTGAGLDQLKQ
+362 YVSAKTGAGLAQLKQ
-377 QIIKVLGLQSI
+377 HIIKVLGLQSM

-402 ALTRAAAAIDI
+402 ALTRASEAIAI
-413 ALQHINSD
+413 AQQHIQSA

>member
-1 MSDQDTICALA
+1 MSQQDTICALA
-12 TPAGQAGVAVIR
+12 TPAGHAGVAVIR
-24 ISGPSALEMCQQL
+24 ISGPAALHISQQL
-37 THKKLQARYA
+37 THKKLQVRYA
-47 HLSRYFDQ
+47 HLSQFFDQ
-55 DDAVIDQGLVIYFP
+55 DDRVIDQGLAIYFP
-69 KPNSFTGEEVV
+69 KPHSFTGEEIV
-80 EIHPHG
+80 ELHPHG

-117 NGKLDLAQLEAIADL
+117 NGKLDLTQLEAIADL
-132 IASGS
+132 IVSGS
-137 EQAAQSAVLS
+137 EQAAKSAVLS

-189 AQLIIQLQGQLSNMT
+189 AQLITQLQSQLDHII
-204 EVAKQGAKLQQ
+204 EVAKQGTKLQQ

-252 DVVGMDINIQGVS
+252 DVVGMDIDIHGVT
-265 LRLLDTAGIREQAD
+265 LRLLDTAGIREQAE
-279 AVEKEGIARAQ
+279 AVEKEGIARAHL
-290 QAMQSADCI
+290 AMQNADCV
-299 IHVYDHELDHK
+299 IHVFDRALSDD
-310 RVNELAN
+310 
-317 IHDENTASRVDQR
+317 DEIQQTLTQPHA
-330 SIVVINKADLLD
+330 ITVINKADLLSED
-342 KENHNEHS
+342 TPPDGDVDS
-350 PNEQSPVADEPL
+350 AL
-362 YISAKTGAGLDQLKQ
+362 YISAKTGAGLDALKQ
-377 QIIKVLGLQSI
+377 KIMQVLGLQSM

-402 ALTRAAAAIDI
+402 ALTRVADAIDMARQQI
-413 ALQHINSD
+413 ESD

>member
-1 MSDQDTICALA
+1 MSQQDTICALA
-12 TPAGQAGVAVIR
+12 TPAGHAGVAVIR
-24 ISGPSALEMCQQL
+24 ISGPAALHISQQL
-37 THKKLQARYA
+37 THKKLQVRYA
-47 HLSRYFDQ
+47 HLSQFFDQ
-55 DDAVIDQGLVIYFP
+55 DDRVIDQGLAIYFP
-69 KPNSFTGEEVV
+69 KPHSFTGEEIV
-80 EIHPHG
+80 ELHPHG

-117 NGKLDLAQLEAIADL
+117 NGKLDLTQLEAIADL
-132 IASGS
+132 IVSGS
-137 EQAAQSAVLS
+137 EQAAKSAVLS

-189 AQLIIQLQGQLSNMT
+189 AQLITQLQSQLDHII

-252 DVVGMDINIQGVS
+252 DVVGMDIDIHGVT
-265 LRLLDTAGIREQAD
+265 LRLLDTAGIREQAE
-279 AVEKEGIARAQ
+279 AVEKEGIARAHL
-290 QAMQSADCI
+290 AMQNADCV
-299 IHVYDHELDHK
+299 IHVFDRALSD
-310 RVNELAN
+310 
-317 IHDENTASRVDQR
+317 DEIQQTLSQPHA
-330 SIVVINKADLLD
+330 ITVINKADLLSED
-342 KENHNEHS
+342 TPPDGDVDS
-350 PNEQSPVADEPL
+350 AL
-362 YISAKTGAGLDQLKQ
+362 YISAKTGAGLDALKQ
-377 QIIKVLGLQSI
+377 KIMQVLGLQSM

-402 ALTRAAAAIDI
+402 ALTRAADAIDMARQQI
-413 ALQHINSD
+413 DSD

-434 QQCLAEITGEF
+434 QQCLAEITGEL

>member
-1 MSDQDTICALA
+1 LSQQDTICALA
-12 TPAGQAGVAVIR
+12 TPAGHAGVAVIR
-24 ISGPSALEMCQQL
+24 ISGPAALHISQQL
-37 THKKLQARYA
+37 THKKLQVRYA
-47 HLSRYFDQ
+47 HLSQFFDQ
-55 DDAVIDQGLVIYFP
+55 DDRVIDQGLAIYFP
-69 KPNSFTGEEVV
+69 KPHSFTGEEIV
-80 EIHPHG
+80 ELHPHG

-117 NGKLDLAQLEAIADL
+117 NGKLDLTQLEAIADL
-132 IASGS
+132 IVSGS
-137 EQAAQSAVLS
+137 EQAAKSAVLS

-176 ADEDIELETREKI
+176 ADEDIESETREKI
-189 AQLIIQLQGQLSNMT
+189 AQLITQLQSQLDHII

-252 DVVGMDINIQGVS
+252 DVVGMDIDIHGVT
-265 LRLLDTAGIREQAD
+265 LRLLDTAGIREQAE
-279 AVEKEGIARAQ
+279 AVEKEGIARAHL
-290 QAMQSADCI
+290 AMQNADCV
-299 IHVYDHELDHK
+299 IHVFDRALSDD
-310 RVNELAN
+310 
-317 IHDENTASRVDQR
+317 DEIQQTLSQPHA
-330 SIVVINKADLLD
+330 ITVINKADLLSED
-342 KENHNEHS
+342 TPPDGDVDS
-350 PNEQSPVADEPL
+350 AL
-362 YISAKTGAGLDQLKQ
+362 YISAKTGAGLDALKQ
-377 QIIKVLGLQSI
+377 KIMQVLGLQSM

-402 ALTRAAAAIDI
+402 ALTRAADAIDMARQQI
-413 ALQHINSD
+413 DSD

>member
-1 MSDQDTICALA
+1 MSQQDTICALA
-12 TPAGQAGVAVIR
+12 TPAGHAGVAVIR
-24 ISGPSALEMCQQL
+24 ISGPAALHISQQL
-37 THKKLQARYA
+37 THKKLQVRYA
-47 HLSRYFDQ
+47 HLSQFFDQ
-55 DDAVIDQGLVIYFP
+55 DDRVIDQGLAIYFP
-69 KPNSFTGEEVV
+69 KPHSFTGEEIV
-80 EIHPHG
+80 ELHPHG

-117 NGKLDLAQLEAIADL
+117 NGKLDLTQLEAIADL
-132 IASGS
+132 IVSGS
-137 EQAAQSAVLS
+137 EQAAKSAVLS

-189 AQLIIQLQGQLSNMT
+189 AQLITQLQSQLDHII

-252 DVVGMDINIQGVS
+252 DVVGIDIDIHGVT
-265 LRLLDTAGIREQAD
+265 LRLLDTAGIREQAE
-279 AVEKEGIARAQ
+279 AVEKEGIARAHL
-290 QAMQSADCI
+290 AMQNADCV
-299 IHVYDHELDHK
+299 IHVFDRALSD
-310 RVNELAN
+310 
-317 IHDENTASRVDQR
+317 DEEIQQTLTQPHA
-330 SIVVINKADLLD
+330 ITVINKADLLSED
-342 KENHNEHS
+342 TPPDGDVDS
-350 PNEQSPVADEPL
+350 AL
-362 YISAKTGAGLDQLKQ
+362 YISAKTGAGLDALKQ
-377 QIIKVLGLQSI
+377 KIMQVLGLQSM

-402 ALTRAAAAIDI
+402 ALTRAADAIDMARQQI
-413 ALQHINSD
+413 DSD

>member
-1 MSDQDTICALA
+1 MSQQDTICALA
-12 TPAGQAGVAVIR
+12 TPAGHAGVAVIR
-24 ISGPSALEMCQQL
+24 ISGPAALHISQQL
-37 THKKLQARYA
+37 THKKLQVRYA
-47 HLSRYFDQ
+47 HLSQFFDQ
-55 DDAVIDQGLVIYFP
+55 DDRVIDQGLAIYFP
-69 KPNSFTGEEVV
+69 KPHSFTGEEIV
-80 EIHPHG
+80 ELHPHG

-117 NGKLDLAQLEAIADL
+117 NGKLDLTQLEAIADL
-132 IASGS
+132 IVSGS
-137 EQAAQSAVLS
+137 EQAAKSAVLS

-189 AQLIIQLQGQLSNMT
+189 AQLITQLQSQLDHII

-252 DVVGMDINIQGVS
+252 DVVGMDIDIHGVT
-265 LRLLDTAGIREQAD
+265 LRLLDTAGIREQAE
-279 AVEKEGIARAQ
+279 AVEKEGIARAHL
-290 QAMQSADCI
+290 AMQNADCV
-299 IHVYDHELDHK
+299 IHVFDRALSDD
-310 RVNELAN
+310 
-317 IHDENTASRVDQR
+317 DEIQQTLTQPHA
-330 SIVVINKADLLD
+330 ITVINKADLLSED
-342 KENHNEHS
+342 TPPDGDVDS
-350 PNEQSPVADEPL
+350 AL
-362 YISAKTGAGLDQLKQ
+362 YISAKTGAGLDALKQ
-377 QIIKVLGLQSI
+377 KIMQVLGLQSM

-402 ALTRAAAAIDI
+402 ALTRVADAIDMARQQI
-413 ALQHINSD
+413 ESD

-434 QQCLAEITGEF
+434 QQCLAEITGEL

>member
-1 MSDQDTICALA
+1 LSQQDTICALA
-12 TPAGQAGVAVIR
+12 TPAGHAGVAVIR
-24 ISGPSALEMCQQL
+24 ISGPAALHISQQL
-37 THKKLQARYA
+37 THKKLQVRYA
-47 HLSRYFDQ
+47 HLSQFFDQ
-55 DDAVIDQGLVIYFP
+55 DDRVIDQGLAIYFP
-69 KPNSFTGEEVV
+69 KPHSFTGEEIV
-80 EIHPHG
+80 ELHPHG

-117 NGKLDLAQLEAIADL
+117 NGKLDLTQLEAIADL
-132 IASGS
+132 IVSGS
-137 EQAAQSAVLS
+137 EQAAKSAVLS

-189 AQLIIQLQGQLSNMT
+189 AQLITQLQSQLDHII

-252 DVVGMDINIQGVS
+252 DVVGMDIDIHGVT
-265 LRLLDTAGIREQAD
+265 LRLLDTAGIREQAE
-279 AVEKEGIARAQ
+279 AVEKEGIARAHL
-290 QAMQSADCI
+290 AMQNADCV
-299 IHVYDHELDHK
+299 IHVFDRALSDD
-310 RVNELAN
+310 
-317 IHDENTASRVDQR
+317 DEIQQTLTQPHA
-330 SIVVINKADLLD
+330 ITVINKADLLSED
-342 KENHNEHS
+342 TPPDGDVDS
-350 PNEQSPVADEPL
+350 AL
-362 YISAKTGAGLDQLKQ
+362 YISAKTGAGLDALKQ
-377 QIIKVLGLQSI
+377 KIMQVLGLQSM

-402 ALTRAAAAIDI
+402 ALTRAADAIDMARQQI
-413 ALQHINSD
+413 ESD